1 MRIELSRDEHLIIM
15 DSLLH
20 NYSDA
25 KTQEHTDEEEIIEI
39 IDKDLIAKLYIK
51 LLNY

>member
-1 MRIELSRDEHLIIM
+1 MKIELSRDEHLIIL

-20 NYSDA
+20 NYSEA
-25 KTQEHTDEEEIIEI
+25 KDKETGEEGIEI
-39 IDKDLIAKLYIK
+39 INKDEIARLYIK